1 MSIHSDG
8 GHKPRMRTYPP
19 YGDNLEGK
27 RSEEDGVEQRA
38 EPPSWLPDSGHP
50 RTGAAADLRN
60 PEADEA
66 TAETT
71 DSDTGYNFS
80 GSMSYPDSQDT
91 TFGQAGTTAGGYSY
105 DPDPAADATSAIPPY
120 PASLTEPAGS
130 TSSPGSPSPGSS
142 STGSPTPRSPSAG
155 RPSPGSSSTGSSSP
169 VSASAGRAS
178 APTSPGPAD
187 GPPTVKDDGRNR
199 TTTFSVPRGRFK
211 AGSRPPGTAAGSA
224 ALGGAAASARPG
236 TQARRAG
243 LVVSRLEPWSVM
255 KFSFL
260 MSLVAWV
267 VLFVAVAFL
276 YFVLSSLGVFTS
288 IQHTLTSVTSSSGS
302 TGTQLSHW
310 FSASRVLGYTMLLG
324 AVNIVLITALSTVGA
339 MIYNLVTHLGGGI
352 EVTLRETD

>member
-1 MSIHSDG
+1 
-8 GHKPRMRTYPP
+8 MRTYPP

-66 TAETT
+66 AAGTT
-71 DSDTGYNFS
+71 DGDTGYDFS
-80 GSMSYPDSQDT
+80 GSTSYPDSQDT
-91 TFGQAGTTAGGYSY
+91 TFGQTGTTAGGYSY

-130 TSSPGSPSPGSS
+130 TSSPGSSNPGSS
-142 STGSPTPRSPSAG
+142 NPGSASAG
-155 RPSPGSSSTGSSSP
+155 RSSTGSST
-169 VSASAGRAS
+169 AGRAIP
-178 APTSPGPAD
+178 PTSPGPAD
-187 GPPTVKDDGRNR
+187 GPPAGQDGGRNR

-211 AGSRPPGTAAGSA
+211 AGSRPPGAAAGSA
-224 ALGGAAASARPG
+224 AVGGAAASARPG
-236 TQARRAG
+236 TQARRAD

-302 TGTQLSHW
+302 SGTQLSHW

>member
-1 MSIHSDG
+1 
-8 GHKPRMRTYPP
+8 MRTYPP

-27 RSEEDGVEQRA
+27 LPEEDGVEQRA
-38 EPPSWLPDSGHP
+38 EPPSWLPDGGQP

-66 TAETT
+66 AAGTT
-71 DSDTGYNFS
+71 DDDDTGYDFS
-80 GSMSYPDSQDT
+80 GSTSYPDSEDT
-91 TFGQAGTTAGGYSY
+91 TYGQTGTTAGGYSY
-105 DPDPAADATSAIPPY
+105 DSGAAGDVTSAVPPY

-130 TSSPGSPSPGSS
+130 ASSPGSSSPGSPGTGALGTGALGTGAPGTGAPGTGRGSTSKSPGSVD
-142 STGSPTPRSPSAG
+142 SPSA
-155 RPSPGSSSTGSSSP
+155 
-169 VSASAGRAS
+169 A
-178 APTSPGPAD
+178 
-187 GPPTVKDDGRNR
+187 KDDGRNR
-199 TTTFSVPRGRFK
+199 TTTFSAVSRGRYR
-211 AGSRPPGTAAGSA
+211 AGSGSPAGAVAGGA
-224 ALGGAAASARPG
+224 ALGGAAAAARPG
-236 TQARRAG
+236 TQAPARRAD

-288 IQHTLTSVTSSSGS
+288 LQHTLTSVTSSSGS
-302 TGTQLSHW
+302 SGTQLSHW

>member
-1 MSIHSDG
+1 
-8 GHKPRMRTYPP
+8 MRTYPP

-66 TAETT
+66 TAGTT
-71 DSDTGYNFS
+71 DGDTGYNFS

-91 TFGQAGTTAGGYSY
+91 TFGQTGTTAGGYSY

-130 TSSPGSPSPGSS
+130 TSSPGSPGPGSPGPGSSSPGSS
-142 STGSPTPRSPSAG
+142 S
-155 RPSPGSSSTGSSSP
+155 
-169 VSASAGRAS
+169 AGRAVP
-178 APTSPGPAD
+178 PTSPGPAD
-187 GPPTVKDDGRNR
+187 GPPAVKDDGRNR

-211 AGSRPPGTAAGSA
+211 GGSRSPGTAAGSGA
-224 ALGGAAASARPG
+224 MGGAAASARPG
-236 TQARRAG
+236 TQARRAD
-243 LVVSRLEPWSVM
+243 LVVSRLEPWSVV

-302 TGTQLSHW
+302 SGTQLSHW

-339 MIYNLVTHLGGGI
+339 MIYNLVAPLGGGI

>member
-1 MSIHSDG
+1 M
-8 GHKPRMRTYPP
+8 
-19 YGDNLEGK
+19 
-27 RSEEDGVEQRA
+27 EQRA

-66 TAETT
+66 PAGTT
-71 DSDTGYNFS
+71 DGDTGYSFS
-80 GSMSYPDSQDT
+80 GSTSYPDSQDT
-91 TFGQAGTTAGGYSY
+91 TFGQAGTTGGGYSY
-105 DPDPAADATSAIPPY
+105 DADPAADATSAIPPY
-120 PASLTEPAGS
+120 PASLTEPGGS
-130 TSSPGSPSPGSS
+130 TSSPGPSSPGSS
-142 STGSPTPRSPSAG
+142 SPGSAG
-155 RPSPGSSSTGSSSP
+155 PGSSG
-169 VSASAGRAS
+169 AGRAS
-178 APTSPGPAD
+178 TPASPRPAD
-187 GPPTVKDDGRNR
+187 GPPAVKDDGRNR
-199 TTTFSVPRGRFK
+199 TTNFSVPRGRFR
-211 AGSRPPGTAAGSA
+211 AGSRSPGTAAGSA

-236 TQARRAG
+236 TQARRAD

-302 TGTQLSHW
+302 SGTQLSHW

>member
-1 MSIHSDG
+1 
-8 GHKPRMRTYPP
+8 MRTYPP

-50 RTGAAADLRN
+50 RTGAAADVRN

-66 TAETT
+66 TAGTT
-71 DSDTGYNFS
+71 DGDTGYTFS
-80 GSMSYPDSQDT
+80 GSTSYPDSQDT
-91 TFGQAGTTAGGYSY
+91 TFGQTGTTAGGYSY

-142 STGSPTPRSPSAG
+142 STGSS
-155 RPSPGSSSTGSSSP
+155 SPG
-169 VSASAGRAS
+169 SASAGRAS

-236 TQARRAG
+236 TQAGRAD

-302 TGTQLSHW
+302 SGTQLSHW

>member
-1 MSIHSDG
+1 
-8 GHKPRMRTYPP
+8 MRTYPP

-27 RSEEDGVEQRA
+27 LPEEDGVEQRA
-38 EPPSWLPDSGHP
+38 EPPSWLPDDGHP

-66 TAETT
+66 TAGTT
-71 DSDTGYNFS
+71 DDDTGYDFS
-80 GSMSYPDSQDT
+80 ESTSYPDSQDT
-91 TFGQAGTTAGGYSY
+91 TYGQTGTTAGGYVY
-105 DPDPAADATSAIPPY
+105 DPGSAGDVTSAVPPY
-120 PASLTEPAGS
+120 PASLTGSAGS
-130 TSSPGSPSPGSS
+130 TPGTGSSGTGSPGTGRGSTPKSPGSGD
-142 STGSPTPRSPSAG
+142 SPSA
-155 RPSPGSSSTGSSSP
+155 
-169 VSASAGRAS
+169 
-178 APTSPGPAD
+178 
-187 GPPTVKDDGRNR
+187 VKDDGRNR
-199 TTTFSVPRGRFK
+199 TTTFSAVSRGRYQ
-211 AGSRPPGTAAGSA
+211 AGSGSQAGTAAGGAPLGSA
-224 ALGGAAASARPG
+224 SLGGAAAAARPG
-236 TQARRAG
+236 AQAPARRAD

-288 IQHTLTSVTSSSGS
+288 LQHTLTSVTSSSGS
-302 TGTQLSHW
+302 SGTQLSHW

>member
-1 MSIHSDG
+1 
-8 GHKPRMRTYPP
+8 
-19 YGDNLEGK
+19 
-27 RSEEDGVEQRA
+27 VEQRA
-38 EPPSWLPDSGHP
+38 EPPSWLPDAGHP

-66 TAETT
+66 TAGIA
-71 DSDTGYNFS
+71 DDDDDDDDAGYGFS
-80 GSMSYPDSQDT
+80 GTTSYPDSQDST
-91 TFGQAGTTAGGYSY
+91 YGQTGTTAGGYSY
-105 DPDPAADATSAIPPY
+105 DPGAAGDVTAAVPPY

-130 TSSPGSPSPGSS
+130 TPGTGSPGSGSS
-142 STGSPTPRSPSAG
+142 STGTPSTGTPSTGRGSKSKSAG
-155 RPSPGSSSTGSSSP
+155 SGDSP
-169 VSASAGRAS
+169 
-178 APTSPGPAD
+178 PAA
-187 GPPTVKDDGRNR
+187 KDDGRNR
-199 TTTFSVPRGRFK
+199 STTFSAVSRGRYR
-211 AGSRPPGTAAGSA
+211 AGSGSPAGAAAGGA
-224 ALGGAAASARPG
+224 ALGGATAAARPG
-236 TQARRAG
+236 TQTPARRAD

-288 IQHTLTSVTSSSGS
+288 IQHTLSSVTSSSGS
-302 TGTQLSHW
+302 SGTNLSHW

-352 EVTLRETD
+352 EITLRETD

>member
-1 MSIHSDG
+1 M
-8 GHKPRMRTYPP
+8 
-19 YGDNLEGK
+19 
-27 RSEEDGVEQRA
+27 EQRA
-38 EPPSWLPDSGHP
+38 EPPSWLPDSGQP

-66 TAETT
+66 TAGTT

-80 GSMSYPDSQDT
+80 GSTSYPDSQDT
-91 TFGQAGTTAGGYSY
+91 TFGQTGTTAGGYSY

-120 PASLTEPAGS
+120 PASLTDPAGS
-130 TSSPGSPSPGSS
+130 TSSPGSSSPGSS
-142 STGSPTPRSPSAG
+142 G
-155 RPSPGSSSTGSSSP
+155 PGSS
-169 VSASAGRAS
+169 SAGRAS
-178 APTSPGPAD
+178 TPASPGPAD
-187 GPPTVKDDGRNR
+187 GPPAVKDDGRNR

-211 AGSRPPGTAAGSA
+211 AGSRSPGTAAGSA

-236 TQARRAG
+236 TQARRAD

-302 TGTQLSHW
+302 SGTQLSHW

>member
-1 MSIHSDG
+1 
-8 GHKPRMRTYPP
+8 
-19 YGDNLEGK
+19 
-27 RSEEDGVEQRA
+27 
-38 EPPSWLPDSGHP
+38 
-50 RTGAAADLRN
+50 LRN

-66 TAETT
+66 AAGTPDG
-71 DSDTGYNFS
+71 DSEYSFS
-80 GSMSYPDSQDT
+80 GGTSYPDSQDT
-91 TFGQAGTTAGGYSY
+91 TYGQAGTTAGGYSY
-105 DPDPAADATSAIPPY
+105 DGGPAGDATSAIPPY
-120 PASLTEPAGS
+120 PASLTEPAGGTGNAGPV
-130 TSSPGSPSPGSS
+130 TSSPAKTSPPKSPGSVD
-142 STGSPTPRSPSAG
+142 SPP
-155 RPSPGSSSTGSSSP
+155 
-169 VSASAGRAS
+169 
-178 APTSPGPAD
+178 PAV
-187 GPPTVKDDGRNR
+187 TDDGRNR
-199 TTTFSVPRGRFK
+199 ATTFSAVARGRYK
-211 AGSRPPGTAAGSA
+211 RNSGSPAAA
-224 ALGGAAASARPG
+224 GGAAAGGAATAARPG
-236 TQARRAG
+236 SQAPARRAD

-302 TGTQLSHW
+302 SGTQLSHW

>member
-1 MSIHSDG
+1 M
-8 GHKPRMRTYPP
+8 
-19 YGDNLEGK
+19 
-27 RSEEDGVEQRA
+27 EQRA
-38 EPPSWLPDSGHP
+38 EPPSWLPDAGHP

-66 TAETT
+66 AAGIA
-71 DSDTGYNFS
+71 DDDDDDDDAGYGFS
-80 GSMSYPDSQDT
+80 GSTSYPDSQDT
-91 TFGQAGTTAGGYSY
+91 TYGQTGTTAGGYSY
-105 DPDPAADATSAIPPY
+105 DPGAAGDVTSAVPPY

-130 TSSPGSPSPGSS
+130 TSGTSSPGLGFVQHGHVEHGPGQQVQDP
-142 STGSPTPRSPSAG
+142 GVRGQPAG
-155 RPSPGSSSTGSSSP
+155 CEGRRPEPHRPS
-169 VSASAGRAS
+169 R
-178 APTSPGPAD
+178 
-187 GPPTVKDDGRNR
+187 RYH
-199 TTTFSVPRGRFK
+199 
-211 AGSRPPGTAAGSA
+211 AAGTGQAQRPRRGLRPAVRRWVARPA
-224 ALGGAAASARPG
+224 AARPG
-236 TQARRAG
+236 TQTPARRAD

-288 IQHTLTSVTSSSGS
+288 IQHTLSSVTSSSGS
-302 TGTQLSHW
+302 SGTNLSHW

>member
-1 MSIHSDG
+1 MSIHSDDS
-8 GHKPRMRTYPP
+8 HKPRLRTYPP

-27 RSEEDGVEQRA
+27 LAEEDGVEQRA
-38 EPPSWLPDSGHP
+38 EPPSWLPDGGQP

-66 TAETT
+66 AAGTPDG
-71 DSDTGYNFS
+71 DSEYSFS
-80 GSMSYPDSQDT
+80 GGTSYPDSQDT
-91 TFGQAGTTAGGYSY
+91 TYGQAGTTAGGYSY
-105 DPDPAADATSAIPPY
+105 DGGPAGDATSAIPPY
-120 PASLTEPAGS
+120 PASLTEPAGGNAGPANS
-130 TSSPGSPSPGSS
+130 SPFKTSPSKSPGSVDSP
-142 STGSPTPRSPSAG
+142 PPAG
-155 RPSPGSSSTGSSSP
+155 T
-169 VSASAGRAS
+169 
-178 APTSPGPAD
+178 
-187 GPPTVKDDGRNR
+187 DDGSNR
-199 TTTFSVPRGRFK
+199 TTTFSAVARGRYK
-211 AGSRPPGTAAGSA
+211 RNSGSPAAAAAGGA
-224 ALGGAAASARPG
+224 AVGGAAAAARPG
-236 TQARRAG
+236 SQAPARRAD

-302 TGTQLSHW
+302 SGTQLSHW